1 MLCSVS
7 RVSSVRSV
15 SAVRSVSSVSR
26 QSVRSVSSVS
36 RQSSS
41 VLEIKFSPQIDFF
54 YSTNKLLASLN
65 LLVIMN

>member
-1 MLCSVS
+1 MLSSVS

>member
-1 MLCSVS
+1 MLSSVS

-15 SAVRSVSSVSR
+15 SA
-26 QSVRSVSSVS
+26 VRSVSSVS